1 MEPYGTEYR
10 ANFVNLDVYK
20 FGAISHREVVGS
32 NPVFVLDIS
41 YSENLVLHNYLGPL
55 KHKKCKWYKKDF
67 KNSDKQVNCN
77 RVENILMDTGFE
89 PTKIQ
94 ATNI

>member
-32 NPVFVLDIS
+32 NPVSVLDIS
-41 YSENLVLHNYLGPL
+41 YS
-55 KHKKCKWYKKDF
+55 
-67 KNSDKQVNCN
+67 
-77 RVENILMDTGFE
+77 
-89 PTKIQ
+89 
-94 ATNI
+94 